1 IYLNALTLLN
11 KCLKVNTT
19 AFFKWS
25 SEKDELYP
33 IFWLSNKDLLLNRDE
48 PFFSSLIRWCC
59 INKKGLYLSPFSAD
73 LQSLGLYKELVN
85 IDSVYIQPIETVSGE
100 EKRIAGALYCDSLE
114 TLAFSTK
121 EKDII
126 KEVVNLLALYFAL
139 EKEDKNKDKKV
150 LMKNKE
156 EFLTRYKT
164 LKDKIGEEQI
174 VLFYISV
181 KKVAKLF
188 KKLNVDQ
195 LNKVLRTAEII
206 TVQSAPQDAV
216 LLPLA
221 WGGFLAACDVMVYNL
236 YKNRASLAVKQK
248 LNELNINITLEIDFT
263 PIEKEHIFKKE
274 EKEILLEAV

>member
-1 IYLNALTLLN
+1 
-11 KCLKVNTT
+11 
-19 AFFKWS
+19 
-25 SEKDELYP
+25 
-33 IFWLSNKDLLLNRDE
+33 
-48 PFFSSLIRWCC
+48 
-59 INKKGLYLSPFSAD
+59 
-73 LQSLGLYKELVN
+73 
-85 IDSVYIQPIETVSGE
+85 
-100 EKRIAGALYCDSLE
+100 
-114 TLAFSTK
+114 
-121 EKDII
+121 
-126 KEVVNLLALYFAL
+126 
-139 EKEDKNKDKKV
+139 
-150 LMKNKE
+150 MKNKE